1 MVNSIEQSIKKNLY
15 LLPLMMIFII
25 IACGCAGPKIAINI
39 APDLLAPAE
48 KNNMPLVNNAV
59 TITVEIDPAINNYE
73 KIDESV
79 KESLEMALINANIFG
94 ADPLH
99 YYRIH
104 ANIMEA
110 SQAAFSFGSF
120 EGTLKINYILFDDTN
135 NKIIDE
141 TIYTEAGTDKWVYLA
156 VTRHQRARAVNI
168 SKNVLQFVDIL
179 QSQLK
184 K

>member
-1 MVNSIEQSIKKNLY
+1 
-15 LLPLMMIFII
+15 MIIII
-25 IACGCAGPKIAINI
+25 IACGYAGPKIAT
-39 APDLLAPAE
+39 DLLAHAE

-59 TITVEIDPAINNYE
+59 TIAVEIDPAINNYE

-104 ANIMEA
+104 ANIMVA
-110 SQAAFSFGSF
+110 SQAAWSFGSF
-120 EGTLKINYILFDDTN
+120 EGKLKINYILFDDTN

-141 TIYTEAGTDKWVYLA
+141 TIYTEAGSDKWVFLGA
-156 VTRHQRARAVNI
+156 ARHRRARAVNI
-168 SKNVLQFVDIL
+168 SKNVL
-179 QSQLK
+179 
-184 K
+184 

>member
-15 LLPLMMIFII
+15 LLPLMIIII
-25 IACGCAGPKIAINI
+25 IACGCAGPKKIAINI
-39 APDLLAPAE
+39 APDLLTPAE
-48 KNNMPLVNNAV
+48 KNKMPLVNNAV
-59 TITVEIDPAINNYE
+59 TIAVEINPAINNYE
-73 KIDESV
+73 LIDESV
-79 KESLEMALINANIFG
+79 KESLKMALINTNIFG

-104 ANIMEA
+104 ANIMVA
-110 SQAAFSFGSF
+110 SQSAWGFGSF
-120 EGTLKINYILFDDTN
+120 EGKLKINYILFDDTN

-141 TIYTEAGTDKWVYLA
+141 TIYTEAGSDKWVFKGDA
-156 VTRHQRARAVNI
+156 RHQRARAVNI